1 MNYKTVRE
9 LSEEWGISR
18 QAIQKRIK
26 SLPKENHPKKVD
38 GRYVISPETVALLE
52 EKYPNENK
60 VDTNVEPDPTTEKS
74 LVDGCLDELDTGFD
88 NLYKEKEVEVKPEK
102 TKDKKE
108 VEADT
113 PKDSP
118 SQNETI
124 EIPLDGM
131 STATVV
137 EELRRDKQNLYSI
150 ISGLEE
156 RLKENQNLLNQQQQ
170 LTLQSNKQIQQ
181 LQLQLTG
188 DVQPDKED
196 VTQSKD
202 DFVQHEDE
210 PEEEPIKT
218 KETYTDDEYSLEL
231 KELQEK
237 LEEKE
242 RELGRFPREDAPHE
256 DPEKKSFFSRMFSK
270 RNQ

>member
-1 MNYKTVRE
+1 MNGMNYKTVRE

-60 VDTNVEPDPTTEKS
+60 PEPKVEIDPTTEKS
-74 LVDGCLDELDTGFD
+74 LVDGCLDELETGYD
-88 NLYKEKEVEVKPEK
+88 DLYKEKEDNTSKEVKEETVNEK
-102 TKDKKE
+102 TTQVISKDL
-108 VEADT
+108 
-113 PKDSP
+113 
-118 SQNETI
+118 Q
-124 EIPLDGM
+124 LDDM
-131 STATVV
+131 STATMV
-137 EELRRDKQNLYSI
+137 EELRRDKQNLYNI

-202 DFVQHEDE
+202 DFVHQEEE
-210 PEEEPIKT
+210 PEDEPIKT
-218 KETYTDDEYSLEL
+218 KDTYTDDEYSLEL

-242 RELGRFPREDAPHE
+242 RELGRFPREDAPHQKLEE
-256 DPEKKSFFSRMFSK
+256 DGEKKSFFSRMFSK
-270 RNQ
+270 RN